1 MSSLAEAKGA
11 GMVVHE
17 TAAHSSPVP
26 STFPILPWVS
36 ATLADLTAVILLVG
50 HHATA
55 TALSAAALHLC
66 ALVPI
71 ATSPALASSE
81 RTVGLA
87 FTLAIPLLGAGL
99 AALSL
104 GTKGRG
110 ELLEADPAAPV
121 GLTVEAPRAEELRRL
136 GEALPTCEALLAGNV
151 DERRAIIATL
161 ALRADA
167 GALAL
172 LRWALGAPNPDLAVE
187 AALAIEE
194 MTASFEARLD
204 GYRKMLATPAL
215 SATANDGVALAAAE
229 LATDAIEAGLAE
241 TALIP
246 TLAEEARGYY
256 AAALADDPTHAAT
269 IAIGRARLEL
279 AVLHPDA
286 ALEAIDEVVAI
297 DGEAPPTSA
306 ELAAGAGSGIDP
318 AELEMLLALRDEAVL
333 ATHTLPWESGSALAS
348 YHPASP
354 PPLLKRRLSAARR
367 LSGLH
372 TRGGT
377 GARGATGG
385 AITVGVVQ
393 VPAPATTREVPVEKP

>member
-1 MSSLAEAKGA
+1 MSSRPDRTSAGQAAELTA
-11 GMVVHE
+11 G
-17 TAAHSSPVP
+17 TAP
-26 STFPILPWVS
+26 SAPSGLPLLPWVS
-36 ATLADLTAVILLVG
+36 ATLADVTAALLLFA
-50 HHATA
+50 HPATA
-55 TALSAAALHLC
+55 TAVSAAVLHLC

-71 ATSPALASSE
+71 AASPALGSSE

-87 FTLAIPLLGAGL
+87 FAFSIPLLGAGL

-104 GTKGRG
+104 GTEGQG
-110 ELLEADPAAPV
+110 ELVEVDPAAAV
-121 GLTVEAPRAEELRRL
+121 GVTVEAPRAEELRRL

-167 GALAL
+167 GAVAL

-204 GYRKMLATPAL
+204 AYRKMLATPAL
-215 SATANDGVALAAAE
+215 PAPADDGTALAAAE

-241 TALIP
+241 TALVP
-246 TLAEEARGYY
+246 TLAEEARGYF
-256 AAALADDPTHAAT
+256 AAALADDPTRAAT

-286 ALEAIDEVVAI
+286 ALEAIDEVVAT
-297 DGEAPPTSA
+297 DGEAPATSA
-306 ELAAGAGSGIDP
+306 VLVGEASSGVEP

-333 ATHTLPWESGSALAS
+333 ATHTLPWESASALAS

-354 PPLLKRRLSAARR
+354 PPLIKRRLSAARR

-372 TRGGT
+372 
-377 GARGATGG
+377 ARGATGARG
-385 AITVGVVQ
+385 VTGSAVTVGVVQ
-393 VPAPATTREVPVEKP
+393 VPAPASTREVPVEKP